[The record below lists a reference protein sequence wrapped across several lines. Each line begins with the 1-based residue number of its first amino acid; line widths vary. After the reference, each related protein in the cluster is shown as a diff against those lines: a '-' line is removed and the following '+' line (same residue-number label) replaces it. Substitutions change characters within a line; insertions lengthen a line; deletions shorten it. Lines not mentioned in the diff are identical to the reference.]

1 MHDDFDKLLEM
12 LGYEQSPSFS
22 PARGQDRYE
31 ENGRAKSGFF
41 LTGSLNIGYQLMYR
55 MTIWKL
61 IAVGFQIKTGYC
73 N

>member
-31 ENGRAKSGFF
+31 KNGRAKSGFF
-41 LTGSLNIGYQLMYR
+41 LTGSAHVPYDK
-55 MTIWKL
+55 IWKL
-61 IAVGFQIKTGYC
+61 IAVGFKIKTGYC